1 MASGRS
7 PKKSFAKAQIS
18 KSYKFFMRIG
28 IVGTGLLG
36 NAVGLNLLKRGHTL
50 TAYNRTR
57 SKTAELEKNGA
68 KIVNSPKQV
77 SENSDVVFTIV
88 KNADVV
94 RKVAFGD
101 DCVACGKHDGLIVCD
116 MSTINPVSSKE
127 IAAEF
132 ASRGIT
138 FLDTPVM
145 GGPNVAIT
153 GELVMM
159 VGGDKTIFEECKNLF
174 ADIASKVFHLGP
186 NGTAHSVKLAM
197 NLQIAMLS
205 LALSEGITLARGA
218 KIEPEVFLQILN
230 STYFKT
236 GMSENKAYRMIKG
249 EFAPTFTLA
258 NLRKDLDAIN
268 EAAESFGLSLPMATK
283 ANQVYQDAEDRGFGQ
298 LDYTAILQYLEKYAK
313 SK

>member
-1 MASGRS
+1 
-7 PKKSFAKAQIS
+7 
-18 KSYKFFMRIG
+18 MRVG

-57 SKTAELEKNGA
+57 SKTAELEQNGA

-77 SENSDVVFTIV
+77 SESSDVVFTIV
-88 KNADVV
+88 KNADAV
-94 RKVAFGD
+94 RKVSFGD

-116 MSTINPVSSKE
+116 MSTINPISSKE
-127 IAAEF
+127 IASEF
-132 ASRGIT
+132 ASRGVA

-159 VGGDKTIFEECKNLF
+159 VGGDKNTFEKCKGLLD
-174 ADIASKVFHLGP
+174 DIANKVFHLGP

-236 GMSENKAYRMIKG
+236 GMSENKAYKMIKG

-258 NLRKDLDAIN
+258 NLRKDLDTIN
-268 EAAESFGLSLPMATK
+268 EAAESFGLNLPMATK
-283 ANQVYQDAEDRGFGQ
+283 ANQVYQDAEENGFGQ
-298 LDYTAILQYLEKYAK
+298 LDYTAILQYLEKHAK